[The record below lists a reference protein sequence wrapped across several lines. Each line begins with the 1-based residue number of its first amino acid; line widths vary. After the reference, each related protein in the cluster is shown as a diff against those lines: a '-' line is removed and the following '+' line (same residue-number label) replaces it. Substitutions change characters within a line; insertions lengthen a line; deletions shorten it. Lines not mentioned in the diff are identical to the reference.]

1 MSSSKRKRAVEAP
14 VPTGTTADLFAGI
27 ERRSTGKSSGA
38 GKAGSSFGGVG
49 DGGGGS
55 SRGKKKAR
63 VDPRGSLETA
73 TQSDLEFSRLLD
85 QFTSEQ
91 LQRYEFFRRS
101 SLPKQKV
108 RKFMEEVLAGAGV
121 GPRAVVKAG
130 DLNTSSRSAAV
141 GGSDSSPSSVK
152 DKDRP
157 VDTVVAIVM
166 AGICKVFLG
175 ELVETA
181 RLVMEERG
189 EEGAIC
195 PRHVREAYRRQVRSG
210 RVPYIPTNV

>member
-1 MSSSKRKRAVEAP
+1 MKRKRAPEAP
-14 VPTGTTADLFAGI
+14 APTGTTADLFAGI
-27 ERRSTGKSSGA
+27 QRRSTG
-38 GKAGSSFGGVG
+38 AGSSTGGR
-49 DGGGGS
+49 GGGANSTGGGAGTAGG
-55 SRGKKKAR
+55 RAGRPPKKSKL
-63 VDPRGSLETA
+63 DPKGSLETA

-85 QFTSEQ
+85 QFTSGQ

-101 SLPKQKV
+101 NLPKQRV
-108 RKFMEEVLAGAGV
+108 RKFMEDALAGAGV
-121 GPRAVVKAG
+121 GPRGVVKDSGRG
-130 DLNTSSRSAAV
+130 DAT
-141 GGSDSSPSSVK
+141 GGSEASGGGSGVK

-175 ELVETA
+175 EIVETA

-210 RVPYIPTNV
+210 RVPYLPSNV